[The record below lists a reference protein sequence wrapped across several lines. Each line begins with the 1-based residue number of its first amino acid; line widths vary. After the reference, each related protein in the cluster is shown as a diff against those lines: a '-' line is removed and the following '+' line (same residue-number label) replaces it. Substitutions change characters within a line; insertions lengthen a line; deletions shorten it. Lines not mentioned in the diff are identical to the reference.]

1 MRKVLL
7 FLILTCAGIAAA
19 FPAFREKFQIYSM
32 GEMLEAGYNS
42 SPTVA
47 DWNGDGLNDLLIA
60 CLEDVGDEKL
70 GTIQFYPNYG
80 TNVNPVFNDFTRI
93 MADGEVIYTL
103 GTC

>member
-1 MRKVLL
+1 
-7 FLILTCAGIAAA
+7 
-19 FPAFREKFQIYSM
+19 M

-42 SPTVA
+42 SPTVT

-60 CLEDVGDEKL
+60 CLEDVGEDKL
-70 GTIQFYPNYG
+70 GTIQFYPNNG
-80 TNVNPVFNDFTRI
+80 TNANPVFNDFTRI